1 MTNQQLDY
9 KFLPT
14 SRGGRYLVV
23 EGFVFRLNRRRNDAS
38 WASWR
43 CQEKTCAATVS
54 TVNDIITKHPS
65 PHNHGPVH
73 NEIKVRETL
82 DRMKMVAKSSLGPI
96 PTLYNEVLASVS
108 DGPWTEEN
116 RSFIAEMP
124 TYDTVKNRLYQAR
137 RSTFPPIPSSR
148 REIVIPDEFKTTNA
162 GEPFVIINDGDD
174 DKILGMTTT
183 VNMQH
188 LCAAEVVYKAT
199 VTYDR
204 AFRLLKE
211 AVEAR
216 GLQMSPQHI
225 QMDFES
231 AAKNAVSVNFPTT
244 LWRGC
249 LFHYTQCVWKKTQ
262 GVGLQGDY
270 NHDEDITRF
279 VRRAAVLPLVPVTDV
294 DDVWLNAL
302 ADMPDDPRCLRLADY
317 VTTQWVEGHIPQTAW
332 NHYQNTGPRT
342 NNHLEG
348 WHGRLKKIISK
359 AHPNVFEMLSFLR
372 KEQKLNEIKLV
383 QYAAGRKPPPKRRKY
398 IHVKSRLE
406 TLKQELRDGAMSVMV
421 YAYAVSHL
429 MKLQ

>member
-1 MTNQQLDY
+1 MANQQLDY

-188 LCAAEVVYKAT
+188 LCAAEVVYGDGTFYVSPSLFLQLYTLHAMVGGQMFPLVFFLLPDKAT

-225 QMDFES
+225 Q
-231 AAKNAVSVNFPTT
+231 VN
-244 LWRGC
+244 
-249 LFHYTQCVWKKTQ
+249 
-262 GVGLQGDY
+262 
-270 NHDEDITRF
+270 
-279 VRRAAVLPLVPVTDV
+279 
-294 DDVWLNAL
+294 
-302 ADMPDDPRCLRLADY
+302 
-317 VTTQWVEGHIPQTAW
+317 
-332 NHYQNTGPRT
+332 
-342 NNHLEG
+342 
-348 WHGRLKKIISK
+348 
-359 AHPNVFEMLSFLR
+359 
-372 KEQKLNEIKLV
+372 
-383 QYAAGRKPPPKRRKY
+383 
-398 IHVKSRLE
+398 
-406 TLKQELRDGAMSVMV
+406 
-421 YAYAVSHL
+421 
-429 MKLQ
+429 

>member
-1 MTNQQLDY
+1 MANQQLDY

-188 LCAAEVVYKAT
+188 LCAAEVVYGDGTFYERAETERNQACSVRCWEETAT
-199 VTYDR
+199 
-204 AFRLLKE
+204 
-211 AVEAR
+211 
-216 GLQMSPQHI
+216 
-225 QMDFES
+225 
-231 AAKNAVSVNFPTT
+231 
-244 LWRGC
+244 
-249 LFHYTQCVWKKTQ
+249 
-262 GVGLQGDY
+262 
-270 NHDEDITRF
+270 
-279 VRRAAVLPLVPVTDV
+279 
-294 DDVWLNAL
+294 
-302 ADMPDDPRCLRLADY
+302 
-317 VTTQWVEGHIPQTAW
+317 
-332 NHYQNTGPRT
+332 
-342 NNHLEG
+342 
-348 WHGRLKKIISK
+348 
-359 AHPNVFEMLSFLR
+359 
-372 KEQKLNEIKLV
+372 
-383 QYAAGRKPPPKRRKY
+383 KRRKY
-398 IHVKSRLE
+398 IHVVDSRLE
-406 TLKQELRDGAMSVMV
+406 TLKQELEMV
-421 YAYAVSHL
+421 P
-429 MKLQ
+429 